1 MVLEAPPVLAPMAD
15 KTGNVTT
22 AWNEW
27 FTKLTA
33 ALNNT
38 DTKTFVVSVSPTVT
52 DDITYIKGE

>member
-1 MVLEAPPVLAPMAD
+1 MVLENQPAIAQMVD
-15 KTGNVTT
+15 KSGNIKP

-33 ALNNT
+33 VLNNT
-38 DTKTFVVSVSPTVT
+38 ETKTFVVSVSPTVT

>member
-1 MVLEAPPVLAPMAD
+1 MVLETPPVLAPMTD
-15 KTGNVTT
+15 ETGNVTT

-38 DTKTFVVSVSPTVT
+38 ETKTFVVSLSPTVT
-52 DDITYIKGE
+52 GDITYIKGD